1 MGGVGIAVSSST
13 GGCPPSYPGKLTS
26 YVVLTVMAAAAGGLI
41 FGYDLG
47 ISGGVTSM
55 APFLQKFFPEVYQKE
70 EADTSTN
77 QYCKFNSQ
85 KLQLFTSSLYL
96 AALIASFGAA
106 SVTKKFGRRI
116 SMMMAGFIFLIGAAL
131 TGGAVHIAMLIG
143 GRILLG
149 FGVGFANQSVPLYL
163 SEMSPYNYRGRFNV
177 CFQLMI
183 TIGILCAN
191 VINYFTAQ
199 ISGGWG
205 WRVSL
210 GLAGVP
216 ALIILI
222 ASFFLSDTPNSLV
235 ERGMEEEAKTL
246 LKRIRGVENVEAEF
260 NDMLAARNEAR
271 LVENPWRNLMKRKCY
286 RPQLA
291 MSILIPFF
299 QQFTGINVIMFYA
312 PVLFKSLGFGSN
324 ASLMSSVITG
334 VVNMFATGVSIYGC
348 DRWGRRSLFLQG
360 GIQML
365 IFQIAIT
372 ALIGSKFGVSGNV
385 TDIPTWFASL
395 VVACICVYVAGFAWS
410 WGPLGWLYPS
420 EIFPLEVRSA
430 AQSVTVAVNM
440 VFTFIVGQCFLSM
453 LCTMKYGLFIF
464 FGFFVVVMTIFCYFF
479 MPETKN
485 IPIEEMTQ
493 VWRDHWFWNRF
504 MNDPNDPVN
513 MVIGM
518 SRLNDQA

>member
-1 MGGVGIAVSSST
+1 MGGVGIVVNSS
-13 GGCPPSYPGKLTS
+13 PSYPGKLTS
-26 YVVLTVMAAAAGGLI
+26 YVVLTVMAGAAGGLI

-47 ISGGVTSM
+47 ISGGVISM
-55 APFLQKFFPEVYQKE
+55 APFLEKFFPDAYKKE
-70 EADTSTN
+70 AADTGNN
-77 QYCKFNSQ
+77 QYCKFDSQ
-85 KLQLFTSSLYL
+85 TLQLFTSSLYL
-96 AALIASFGAA
+96 AALGA
-106 SVTKKFGRRI
+106 SVVAAPLTRKYGRRI
-116 SMMMAGFIFLIGAAL
+116 TMMMAGFIFLIGAAL
-131 TGGAVHIAMLIG
+131 TGGAVHLLMLIG

-149 FGVGFANQSVPLYL
+149 VGVGFANQSVPLYL

-177 CFQLMI
+177 LFQLMI

-191 VINYFTAQ
+191 VINYLTDK

-216 ALIILI
+216 ALIILV

-235 ERGMEEEAKTL
+235 ERGMEDEAKTL
-246 LKRIRGVENVEAEF
+246 LKRIRGVDDVEAEF
-260 NDMLAARNEAR
+260 TEMLQARNEAR
-271 LVENPWRNLMKRKCY
+271 LVDNPWRNLMTRRCY

-312 PVLFKSLGFGSN
+312 PVLFKTLGFGGS

-334 VVNMFATGVSIYGC
+334 IVNMFATGVSIYGS
-348 DRWGRRSLFLQG
+348 DRWGRRSLLLEG

-365 IFQIAIT
+365 IFQVAIAG
-372 ALIGSKFGVSGNV
+372 LIGSKFGVTGNV
-385 TDIPTWFASL
+385 TEIPTSFASV

-420 EIFPLEVRSA
+420 EIFPLEIRSA
-430 AQSVTVAVNM
+430 AQSVVVAVNM
-440 VFTFIVGQCFLSM
+440 LSTFVVGQFFLSM
-453 LCTMKYGLFIF
+453 LCAMKYGLFIF
-464 FGFFVVVMTIFCYFF
+464 FAFFVVVMTLFCYFF

-493 VWRDHWFWNRF
+493 VWRNHWFWKRF

-518 SRLNDQA
+518 SRLDDKA